1 MHVLRLRL
9 KTTET
14 DKKEIDKRFR
24 IVAHLHN
31 VMVKEAIRRLNRLKQ
46 DSDYQNAKETYK
58 SVISKQNRT
67 ADERRQ
73 LSEAKKTMKDCISRY
88 SLKKNDFRF
97 YLKVCGRQFKKS
109 VSSQQVQVEAER
121 VFKGVEKVLY
131 KGGKR
136 IHFKKQRD
144 FSTIGGSSNVN
155 YPRLKSQA

>member
-97 YLKVCGRQFKKS
+97 YGNRERKPLPTILWKSRKKTPADDQS
-109 VSSQQVQVEAER
+109 PGDE
-121 VFKGVEKVLY
+121 F
-131 KGGKR
+131 R
-136 IHFKKQRD
+136 I
-144 FSTIGGSSNVN
+144 
-155 YPRLKSQA
+155 